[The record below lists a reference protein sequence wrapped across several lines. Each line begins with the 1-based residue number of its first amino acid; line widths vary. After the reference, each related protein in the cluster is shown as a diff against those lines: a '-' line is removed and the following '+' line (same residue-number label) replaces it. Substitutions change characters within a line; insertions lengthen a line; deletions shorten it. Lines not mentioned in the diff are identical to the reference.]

1 MPRDPQVATMGQIPT
16 TRMDCQVEMTLGR
29 GKAKEGA
36 DPEGDSQTEV
46 IRVPPVRTEKTR
58 PCVWRLRRATRGER
72 EKIFSIDFQSLLK
85 THDSFV

>member
-1 MPRDPQVATMGQIPT
+1 MPRGPQVATMGQIPMI
-16 TRMDCQVEMTLGR
+16 RMAYQVEMTLGR
-29 GKAKEGA
+29 GKVKEGWREGA

-72 EKIFSIDFQSLLK
+72 EKIFSIDFQV
-85 THDSFV
+85 F